1 MMNRTEFLISIVV
14 PCYNEEKNVGE
25 IAERLYAVLGG
36 YDRYEIVFVDDGS
49 SDQTLREIQRLRS
62 VNASIKYVSF
72 TRNFGHQNAIR
83 AGLDQSTGDCVVMM
97 DADLQHPPEL
107 IPEMVA
113 CWKQGYQ
120 VVNTQRKEN
129 QSVSFVKRKTANFYY
144 DLLNLFCEIKVE
156 RGAADFRLLDR
167 SVVEVLRDLSEPGLF
182 YRGIIPWLGFKQYTI
197 PYFPNE
203 RMHGQT
209 HYSIRKMLSLALGGI
224 TAFSVKPLRLST
236 VMGFFISFLTFC
248 YGFYAITMR
257 IFSDQTVSGWASLMT
272 GVFFIGGIQLISL
285 GIIGEYVGSLFIQT
299 KRRPNYVVKE
309 KGL

>member
-1 MMNRTEFLISIVV
+1 MNRTDFLISIIV

-25 IAERLYAVLGG
+25 IAERLYSVLGE
-36 YDRYEIVFVDDGS
+36 YDSYEIVFVDDGS

-62 VNASIKYVSF
+62 FNESIKYVSF

-83 AGLDQSTGDCVVMM
+83 AGLDHATGDCVVML

-107 IPEMVA
+107 IREMVI

-129 QSVSFVKRKTANFYY
+129 ESVSFLKRKTANLYY

-167 SVVEVLRDLSEPGLF
+167 SVVEVLRGLSEPGLF
-182 YRGIIPWLGFKQYTI
+182 YRGIIPWLGFKQCTI

-209 HYSIRKMLSLALGGI
+209 HYSIRKMLTLALNGI
-224 TAFSVKPLRLST
+224 TSFSVKPLRLST
-236 VMGFFISFLTFC
+236 IMGFFISFLTFC
-248 YGFYAITMR
+248 YGSYAIIMK
-257 IFSDQTVSGWASLMT
+257 IFSDETVSGWASLMT

-285 GIIGEYVGSLFIQT
+285 GIIGEYVGSLFVQI